1 MGGRRVPVE
10 VRAEACREVAAG
22 RPAGEVAAS
31 LGVSAPT
38 VRRWTARAAAGE
50 GLGDRPRTGRPRIQD
65 TATAV
70 VSAVLATAGARVDT
84 ADYSTRA
91 VAAATG
97 LSQSVVARAMAQL
110 ASPPLAPRLRLVA
123 VAAAYPVL
131 VLGFAA
137 LPDPGESG
145 PAARTRSERAFR
157 RRGAGLVAA
166 LRSSGLGRWAQ
177 QFGTA
182 APPVVPPAVQSV
194 LDAEAV
200 DRIIAYD
207 PRGIVPA
214 RSESVASTDLD
225 GFVAEVGAV
234 LRQVEAVPGSLLN
247 ALAATVN
254 RGLEGLEWNDLG
266 SPRPP
271 HRESKSSDSN
281 GPDSSRGPDPGSW
294 VPDSHWLPRAN
305 LSLTEQL
312 AIALRQEIIDSGY
325 RSGDR
330 IRPRTLAS
338 RLGLPQAAVE
348 AAVRR
353 MIDEELLD
361 GSRGGVRIPAVTA
374 DDVID
379 LYAARLVLGSV
390 LLRGLAARPR
400 RHLVPVRQALRRVE
414 AVAVLRRG
422 TDVDDAD
429 LRFQQELARA
439 SGLTQTAR
447 TFESLTRRL
456 RMYISVLLLDYTP
469 ATDRILFDDR
479 RILRAL
485 EVGDAAAAVDAWRGK
500 LDNAVRHMAGI
511 AAHRGFDVTVW
522 ARLTGG

>member
-1 MGGRRVPVE
+1 MSGRRLAVE
-10 VRAEACREVAAG
+10 VRAQACREVAGG
-22 RPAGEVAAS
+22 RTAAEVAAS
-31 LGVSAPT
+31 LGVSVST
-38 VRRWTARAAAGE
+38 VRRWVARAAAGE
-50 GLGDRPRTGRPRIQD
+50 GLADRPRTGRPRIQD
-65 TATAV
+65 TAAAV
-70 VSAVLATAGARVDT
+70 VSAVLATAGARIDT
-84 ADYSTRA
+84 VDYSTRA

-110 ASPPLAPRLRLVA
+110 AAPPVPPRLRLVA

-131 VLGFAA
+131 ALGFAE
-137 LPDPGESG
+137 LPAPESAE
-145 PAARTRSERAFR
+145 PAARTRSDRAFR
-157 RRGAGLVAA
+157 RRGAGVVAA

-177 QFGTA
+177 QFGTTVPAA
-182 APPVVPPAVQSV
+182 APQSV
-194 LDAEAV
+194 QALLTGAGL

-207 PRGIVPA
+207 PRRVVPDRHGLA
-214 RSESVASTDLD
+214 AYPDLD

-234 LRQVEAVPGSLLN
+234 LRQVEAVPGSLLDG
-247 ALAATVN
+247 LAAAVS
-254 RGLEGLEWNDLG
+254 RGLEGLTWSERRDPGAPLLDSTN
-266 SPRPP
+266 
-271 HRESKSSDSN
+271 SDSLEP
-281 GPDSSRGPDPGSW
+281 GADHGSW
-294 VPDSHWLPRAN
+294 VPDSHWLPRPN

-414 AVAVLRRG
+414 AVTALRRG
-422 TDVDDAD
+422 ADVDDAD

-439 SGLTQTAR
+439 SGLEQTAR

-469 ATDRILFDDR
+469 AIDRILLDDR

-522 ARLTGG
+522 SRLTGD